1 MSDSVALVYRVQ
13 VTGLDAAKA
22 AAESASAG
30 AEAAR
35 SALGGL
41 QATGAQTLPLLASGL
56 HTVNSMRMGV
66 ENLGRALST
75 LNPEAALHA
84 LLNMASVAANLSR
97 VMRQLRETTA
107 TASAAQAT
115 LSVLSGGLWLVPLAI
130 AAGALVYQSLR
141 SMQAGGPVAETG
153 AYLLHRG
160 EYVVPANRVSYGPIY
175 VTFDS
180 PTGSRDAEGLLGE
193 LGPKIADRLRR
204 GF

>member
-13 VTGLDAAKA
+13 VTGLDVARA

-30 AEAAR
+30 AEAA
-35 SALGGL
+35 SSSLHGL
-41 QATGAQTLPLLASGL
+41 QYAGAQALPLLTSGL

-66 ENLGRALST
+66 ENLGRALAT

-84 LLNMASVAANLSR
+84 LLNMASVASGLSR
-97 VMRQLRETTA
+97 VMRQLRDSTA
-107 TASAAQAT
+107 IASAAQAT
-115 LSVLSGGLWLVPLAI
+115 LSVLAGGLWLIPLAI

-141 SMQAGGPVAETG
+141 SMQSGGSVGETG

-175 VTFDS
+175 VS
-180 PTGSRDAEGLLGE
+180 LEQGSNADPDALLRDIGPRIAE
-193 LGPKIADRLRR
+193 RLRR